1 MSKYKFSELGLTLNF
16 GFSVLGEGVLSIY
29 GCSAGQTV
37 FVRLSCQIVSS
48 RRNRSLDHHWILGLS
63 ECQKRIVSSRRNRSW
78 CHPLFSCCSWR
89 RQSLWLRSCLRVK
102 KITNKS
108 ILFIKGV
115 RQIILALG
123 GVFFF
128 WQKWLTKLWHRPILV
143 IRWAQQVRLY
153 LQNI

>member
-1 MSKYKFSELGLTLNF
+1 MFSW
-16 GFSVLGEGVLSIY
+16 SDSRSSSD
-29 GCSAGQTV
+29 CH
-37 FVRLSCQIVSS
+37 VRLSFVG
-48 RRNRSLDHHWILGLS
+48 LDHHWILGLS

-128 WQKWLTKLWHRPILV
+128 GKNDSLNCDIAPYWWYVGLSRSDFTFKIFKVKVKVSTQKTTRRWKWLVKIEH
-143 IRWAQQVRLY
+143 
-153 LQNI
+153 